1 MDHTN
6 HTAKT
11 PQTPHATEP
20 HAISTI
26 QQCCIL
32 QYIALYPETK
42 HGKKNSMPRSP
53 LFLQSSKPLG
63 HHTPYFDG
71 VPPANST
78 FYQQPALLFALAP
91 PCNATGG
98 SVF

>member
-42 HGKKNSMPRSP
+42 HGKKKLNAPVST
-53 LFLQSSKPLG
+53 FLQSSKPLG

-78 FYQQPALLFALAP
+78 FYQQPGYFLP
-91 PCNATGG
+91 WRHHATGG